1 MSSEFSNVKKKKRHQ
16 NPTFP
21 QEIPEQFAWGGGG
34 GGAGDGSDGDGG
46 SPIAVRDAQAA
57 PRPRADHTGLV
68 LLKDAQPLRQPT
80 THLKTLPALRLPAPH
95 PRGRTSPGR
104 GWHAALCAVPCRN
117 PAASRGCTTL
127 PCSPK
132 SQSWLPA
139 DPRCRWGDAPCARPA
154 VGFPTNARRGL
165 R

>member
-1 MSSEFSNVKKKKRHQ
+1 MKKKKKRHQ

-117 PAASRGCTTL
+117 PAASRGMHHAALFPKIPVVAACRPTVQMGRCSL
-127 PCSPK
+127 RSPCCWFPHE
-132 SQSWLPA
+132 
-139 DPRCRWGDAPCARPA
+139 RTVRPPVA
-154 VGFPTNARRGL
+154 AY
-165 R
+165 